1 MIDSHTIVPPVDTVW
16 RVRILQLLVAE
27 PAGLKAPEIRRRL
40 RPTVSQPTLW
50 RILDRLRAEGRI
62 TVEGRAR
69 STRYRASAQTDLAA
83 LRSLRLHECV
93 ARRLSRNPALLD
105 AVRERL
111 ALLGRVNPQGRV
123 YHDQWRALLDGPL
136 PVLLRALTEDSE
148 RSDALRKESPFTVLV
163 GETERRRVFASTRA
177 A

>member
-1 MIDSHTIVPPVDTVW
+1 VYAVLRDQ
-16 RVRILQLLVAE
+16 ILQLLVTE

-40 RPTVSQPTLW
+40 RPAVSQPTLW
-50 RILDRLRAEGRI
+50 RTLDRLRAEGRI

-69 STRYRASAQTDLAA
+69 STRYRASAQSDLAA

-93 ARRLSRNPALLD
+93 ARRIARHPDLLD

-111 ALLGRVNPQGRV
+111 ATLRRVNPQGRA
-123 YHDQWRALLDGPL
+123 YHDQWQALLEGPL
-136 PVLLRALTEDSE
+136 PALLRALTEDSE
-148 RSDALRKESPFTVLV
+148 RSAALRKESPFTMLV
-163 GETERRRVFASTRA
+163 GETERRRVFESTRA